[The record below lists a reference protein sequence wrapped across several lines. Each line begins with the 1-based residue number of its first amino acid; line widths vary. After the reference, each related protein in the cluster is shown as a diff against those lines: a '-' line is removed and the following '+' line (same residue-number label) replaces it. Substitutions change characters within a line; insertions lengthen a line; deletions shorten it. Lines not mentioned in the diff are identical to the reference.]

1 MRPFIYLILLILN
14 TYSVQCFAA
23 RVAILIDDIGNH
35 ANDLTTLDISGQ
47 LSYAILPYT
56 PYADSFSQR
65 AASLS
70 RDVILH
76 VPMEAVSG
84 KALGPGALTSDMDK
98 SALQKQL
105 ITALDDYPKVIGVNN
120 HMGSFLTQ
128 KVVPMAWTM
137 EVLRDRSLFFI
148 DSKTS
153 KDSQAQNMAKLFGVA
168 NASRHVFLD
177 NIPNETQMMF
187 RLKQLIHIAKKSG
200 RGIAIAH
207 PYPETIKFLPNAINA
222 LKEEGIELVP
232 VSELLT
238 HQPIRLAS
246 QKDAD

>member
-1 MRPFIYLILLILN
+1 MRSITCLFLLAATFFSSNCL
-14 TYSVQCFAA
+14 AA

-35 ANDLTTLDISGQ
+35 ANDLTALDISGE

-56 PYADSFSQR
+56 PYAKPFSTR
-65 AASLS
+65 ASQLS

-76 VPMEAVSG
+76 VPMEAISG

-98 SALQKQL
+98 QALQTQL
-105 ITALDDYPKVIGVNN
+105 VEALNDYPDVIGINN

-137 EVLRDRSLFFI
+137 EILRDRSLFFI
-148 DSKTS
+148 DSKTT

-168 NASRHVFLD
+168 NASRQVFLD
-177 NIPNETQMMF
+177 NIPNEKQMMF

-200 RGIAIAH
+200 SGIAIAH
-207 PYPETIKFLPNAINA
+207 PYPETIKFLPNAITA
-222 LKEEGIELVP
+222 LKEQGIELVP
-232 VSELLT
+232 VSELIGDKPM
-238 HQPIRLAS
+238 QLAN
-246 QKDAD
+246 QTTAE

>member
-14 TYSVQCFAA
+14 FYSVQSFAA

-35 ANDLTTLDISGQ
+35 ANDLSALEVTGQ

-56 PYADSFSQR
+56 PYADSFSKK
-65 AASLS
+65 AAILD

-98 SALQKQL
+98 YALQKQL
-105 ITALDDYPKVIGVNN
+105 IDALDDYPKVIGINN

-137 EVLRDRSLFFI
+137 EILRDRDLFFV

-177 NIPNETQMMF
+177 NIPSEKQMMF
-187 RLKQLIHIAKKSG
+187 RLRQLIHIAKKSG
-200 RGIAIAH
+200 SGIAIAH
-207 PYPETIKFLPNAINA
+207 PYPETIKFLPSAIQA
-222 LKEEGIELVP
+222 LEKEGIELVP
-232 VSELLT
+232 ISQLIMDK
-238 HQPIRLAS
+238 PIRLAN
-246 QKDAD
+246 QTNTN

>member
-1 MRPFIYLILLILN
+1 M
-14 TYSVQCFAA
+14 YSVQCFAA

-35 ANDLTTLDISGQ
+35 ANDLTALDISGQ
-47 LSYAILPYT
+47 LSYAILPFT
-56 PYADSFSQR
+56 PYANSFSKR
-65 AASLS
+65 AATLS

-76 VPMEAVSG
+76 VPMEAISG
-84 KALGPGALTSDMDK
+84 KALGPGALTSNMDK
-98 SALQKQL
+98 DALQKQL
-105 ITALDDYPKVIGVNN
+105 NAALDNYPQVIGVNN

-168 NASRHVFLD
+168 NASRQVFLD
-177 NIPNETQMMF
+177 NIPNEKQMMF
-187 RLKQLIHIAKKSG
+187 RLRQLIHIAKKSG
-200 RGIAIAH
+200 SGIAIAH
-207 PYPETIKFLPNAINA
+207 PYPETIKFLPNAITA

-232 VSELLT
+232 VSDLIVDK
-238 HQPIRLAS
+238 PIRLANQS
-246 QKDAD
+246 NAD